1 MILQNSFEHFFP
13 FLFFRKKQ
21 SQKCEKITVS
31 FEPHTH
37 LPGQSARQTL
47 KGIISSPG
55 MVKKFVMPVFVS
67 WDGIFK
73 LLGSP
78 GNWFLE
84 IDSASLRSLADRN
97 YNPIPALAPI
107 DCSQIPALKSTG
119 NTASKWK
126 LQETLPAVKNYRNSD
141 SNWKLGNP
149 GSNRKLGNPAS
160 NRELGNPAGNWNLQ
174 ELWQQSKTRKH
185 C

>member
-1 MILQNSFEHFFP
+1 MWYKSRLKQKFFTFVKTIFVGFHNIIHDFAKLILSLFSFFVFS
-13 FLFFRKKQ
+13 KKQ

-73 LLGSP
+73 LLGRP
-78 GNWFLE
+78 GNRFLE
-84 IDSASLRSLADRN
+84 IDSASLRSLRR
-97 YNPIPALAPI
+97 YFKLLRSPVSEFI
-107 DCSQIPALKSTG
+107 DPVLGVKMIVFAKTSQ
-119 NTASKWK
+119 
-126 LQETLPAVKNYRNSD
+126 
-141 SNWKLGNP
+141 
-149 GSNRKLGNPAS
+149 NRLFS
-160 NRELGNPAGNWNLQ
+160 I
-174 ELWQQSKTRKH
+174 
-185 C
+185 